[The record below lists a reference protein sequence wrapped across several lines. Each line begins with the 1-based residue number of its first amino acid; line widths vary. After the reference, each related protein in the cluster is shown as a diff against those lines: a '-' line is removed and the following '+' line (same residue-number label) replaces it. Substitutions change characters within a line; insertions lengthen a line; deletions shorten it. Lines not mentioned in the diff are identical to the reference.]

1 MTIMIPYPISKKL
14 TPIWHVSSTIQCGF
28 PSPAEDHQQKRLDLN
43 ELLIQQ
49 PESTFFMRV
58 RGASMQ
64 DAGIEDGDFVIVD
77 RSIQP
82 KHGHIVVAVIDGE
95 FTIKRFYQK
104 NNLVKLLA
112 ANSRYA
118 DIEPREGQ
126 ELMIW
131 GVVTW
136 NFKNQNLASLS

>member
-1 MTIMIPYPISKKL
+1 MTPYPTSK
-14 TPIWHVSSTIQCGF
+14 TFWPIWRIFSTVQCGF

-49 PESTFFMRV
+49 PDATFFMRV

-77 RSIQP
+77 RSIKA
-82 KHGHIVVAVIDGE
+82 KHGHIIVAVIDGE

-104 NNLVKLLA
+104 NNLIKLLA
-112 ANSRYA
+112 ANSAYT
-118 DIEPREGQ
+118 DIELQEGQ
-126 ELMIW
+126 ELTVW

-136 NFKNQNLASLS
+136 NFKNQNLA

>member
-1 MTIMIPYPISKKL
+1 MTHHPLSL
-14 TPIWHVSSTIQCGF
+14 SFSNSFWPIWYVSSTVQCGF

-49 PESTFFMRV
+49 PEATFFMRV

-77 RSIQP
+77 RSIKP
-82 KHGHIVVAVIDGE
+82 KHGHIVLAVIDGE
-95 FTIKRFYQK
+95 FTIKRFYK
-104 NNLVKLLA
+104 KDHRIKLLA
-112 ANSRYA
+112 ANLAYA
-118 DIEPREGQ
+118 DIELQEGQ
-126 ELMIW
+126 ELTVW

-136 NFKNQNLASLS
+136 NFKNQNPV